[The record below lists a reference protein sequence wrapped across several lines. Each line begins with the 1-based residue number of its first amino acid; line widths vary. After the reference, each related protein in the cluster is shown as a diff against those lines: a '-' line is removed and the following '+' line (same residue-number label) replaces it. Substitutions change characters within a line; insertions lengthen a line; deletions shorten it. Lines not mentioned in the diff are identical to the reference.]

1 MWECLLSV
9 QLRGPKVDNLGNVR
23 RLLLRRLFHDD
34 GIILGRFLARY
45 VSFYQQHLGLVVRQQ
60 LF

>member
-1 MWECLLSV
+1 MWEHLLSV
-9 QLRGPKVDNLGNVR
+9 QLRGPKVSNLGNIWKLLQR
-23 RLLLRRLFHDD
+23 RPFHDN

-60 LF
+60 